1 LLWGQ
6 WTALVALPFSF
17 ALSTFWL
24 VGFVPTAFEMIFE
37 LRGVVFKLADAL
49 LLLLAGCTLAR
60 LIISPEYR
68 TQLWRATSSL
78 RSQGGLWAGVLL
90 VGWIV
95 LGIIWAV
102 APTLVVYQGLYT
114 AGLILLIVVLRD
126 GTVHLRWILMSLLVG
141 GCLQSLI
148 AVGQWFAGGS
158 LGLSGLGEGYFQG
171 SRPQGLTFN
180 PNTLASYLM
189 LVVTLT
195 PALWTYFPAR
205 AQRVWL
211 LGGSGLCLLALFLT
225 GSRAPLLALLIVVAF
240 SLLLYY
246 RPHPLR
252 PPFLIA
258 TGLLLVGIYFI
269 LTRRGPLDLQSLLDR
284 LGFAWSGTFAV
295 LQASPLVGVG
305 AGQVMLRLDQMVNAE
320 TLPYYDLQVGGLLQP
335 AHNAYLNLLAELG
348 LPGLIGMGILMFPP
362 LQGLFHAQKLA
373 GRAVSA
379 TLLLVML
386 VMVTEFHFWLDPH
399 WRLVLFWLIGLWW
412 AEHPTESLNHE
423 RCRSA
428 GHSG

>member
-1 LLWGQ
+1 MWGQ

-49 LLLLAGCTLAR
+49 LLLLVGCTLAR
-60 LIISPEYR
+60 LINSPEYR
-68 TQLWRATSSL
+68 TQLWRTTSSL

-95 LGIIWAV
+95 IGMIWSV
-102 APTLVVYQGLYT
+102 APALVVYQGVYT
-114 AGLILLIVVLRD
+114 AVLVLLIVLLGD
-126 GTVHLRWILMSLLVG
+126 GTVRLHWILMSLLVG

-148 AVGQWFAGGS
+148 ALGQWFAGGS
-158 LGLSGLGEGYFQG
+158 LGLSWLGEGYFQG

-189 LVVTLT
+189 LVVALT

-205 AQRVWL
+205 AYRVLL
-211 LGGSGLCLLALFLT
+211 LGGSGLCLIALFLT
-225 GSRAPLLALLIVVAF
+225 GSRAPLLALLMAAAF

-258 TGLLLVGIYFI
+258 TALLLVGIYII
-269 LTRRGPLDLQSLLDR
+269 LTRRSPLDPQSLLDR
-284 LGFAWSGTFAV
+284 LGFAWSGTVAV
-295 LQASPLVGVG
+295 LQSSPLFGVG

-348 LPGLIGMGILMFPP
+348 LPGLIGLGILVFPP
-362 LQGLFHAQKLA
+362 LRGLFHAQNLVR
-373 GRAVSA
+373 RALSA
-379 TLLLVML
+379 ALLLVML

-412 AEHPTESLNHE
+412 AEPQAESLNRE
-423 RCRSA
+423 PYRST
-428 GHSG
+428 GH